1 MNAVASAIER
11 GALAAR
17 AAATR
22 RDSGG
27 SPGIVK
33 VISGARSKAGAHAL
47 LRYVGRLGE
56 DMSDPDAPG
65 QPIGDRDV
73 RLFDGTGLPIARD
86 EARRVLES
94 WELLTDAENLTGRAK
109 KARDAGEPWAALPD
123 EERLRLVQVR
133 HLVYSAHARDAW
145 EERLLEAATIAA
157 VRETLVAMGHRA
169 IVGMHREHGGHPHV
183 HVIVRAANDDPGGE
197 RLRFRPDGRL
207 VDGLRETFSRHC
219 REVGLVADGSRWS
232 DRGEVIAAA
241 ERGELPMRA
250 AAPQRKPGR
259 PVRRGRGAGPGRL
272 AEASPDWWAEFGA
285 DALLR
290 MQSRRRRARAV
301 FEAHRAGVA
310 PDRMPPDPVPAP
322 SSAVRQVGG
331 SGTAPA
337 EDAGTGAGGLLRRF
351 VRRLAAGRDRAT
363 EPRAGH
369 GPTGGAGGEIRGR
382 ARELLSLFRRHRAF
396 EIDGR
401 DESIEALR
409 SYARLRQADRGL
421 ADWYLSSQPIVF
433 GPVTTG
439 ADSLRS
445 DPELAAL
452 LDKLDFAREAPTLI
466 GPNSGSLQDRRPAN
480 DLAIRQLAAREALI
494 RGLEGLATSIERV
507 WPDDAGVLRNAI
519 SLRDRAWR
527 IEKVPLRSVLAEPSI
542 QVSGG
547 RDAPEPSQGGRGR
560 RDPDPDRGRDGRQ

>member
-33 VISGARSKAGAHAL
+33 VISGARSKAGAQAL

-56 DMSDPDAPG
+56 DMSDPEAPG

-73 RLFDGTGLPIARD
+73 RLFDGTGLPIARN

-94 WELLTDAENLTGRAK
+94 WDLLTDAENLTGRAK

-123 EERLRLVQVR
+123 GERLRLVQVR

-183 HVIVRAANDDPGGE
+183 HVIVRAENDDPGGE

-219 REVGLVADGSRWS
+219 REIGLAADGSRWS

-310 PDRMPPDPVPAP
+310 PDRMPPAPVPAP
-322 SSAVRQVGG
+322 LVVRQTDGPGKAVAVG
-331 SGTAPA
+331 
-337 EDAGTGAGGLLRRF
+337 AGTGASDLLRRF
-351 VRRLAAGRDRAT
+351 VRRIAAGREGAT
-363 EPRAGH
+363 DPPASSG
-369 GPTGGAGGEIRGR
+369 TAGGAGGEIRGH
-382 ARELLSLFRRHRAF
+382 AGELLTLFRRHRAF

-421 ADWYLSSQPIVF
+421 ADWYLTSQPIVF
-433 GPVTTG
+433 GSITTG

-445 DPELAAL
+445 DPELAVL
-452 LDKLDFAREAPTLI
+452 LDRLDFAREAPALI
-466 GPNSGSLQDRRPAN
+466 EPNSDPFPGRRPAN
-480 DLAIRQLAAREALI
+480 DLATVRRLAAREKLI

-527 IEKVPLRSVLAEPSI
+527 IEKVPLRPVLAEPSS
-542 QVSGG
+542 QVPGG
-547 RDAPEPSQGGRGR
+547 RGVQEPSQGGRGR
-560 RDPDPDRGRDGRQ
+560 RDPDPDRGRDGRR